1 MLFLLAFLY
10 QINDYELEGK
20 SQIELEYSV
29 KNACEVYIT
38 FSKGYE
44 IYKITTK
51 IEGEG
56 SKILNLNS
64 AKLIPTRRKPFKIPL
79 TIEGNCD
86 GRILNVNFK

>member
-51 IEGEG
+51 I
-56 SKILNLNS
+56 KC
-64 AKLIPTRRKPFKIPL
+64 KF
-79 TIEGNCD
+79 
-86 GRILNVNFK
+86 